1 MFKVHCPICRKLMEV
16 AELADWPSF
25 PFCSAKC
32 RLIDLGRWLGQDY
45 RIPAGPESAE
55 EVSDSDEETVP

>member
-1 MFKVHCPICRKLMEV
+1 MEV